1 MARRGLSRWPN
12 RAAVGTITDYSAKIA
27 DPVERLRYVRACTL
41 VARQN
46 SRFLRL
52 RPIRPVIYGVLW
64 LGSRFRG
71 RQGERRLASALSG
84 VVACAAAVAI
94 WFGSGERERVMEA
107 AANPESEPSEVA
119 APHDPPAEIWLVESL
134 DGEDLYSNGLRV
146 DNRYRTH
153 TGPRVYA
160 ILPRDGEVEP
170 EALEWRERPVGLVFH
185 TTESD
190 LAPFAKAYNHHIRY
204 QGRQL
209 LLYLQRE
216 RLYNFAIDRFGKV
229 YRIVPEEEYA
239 HHAGHSVWAEGG
251 ELYVNLNHSFLGV
264 AFETRRGLGPSTDRL
279 DQPLTQA
286 QLARGR
292 LLTAL
297 LRQTFA
303 IVEGNVVTHEMV
315 SLNPANGLVGYH
327 TDWRGRF
334 PFSELGLPDNYRL
347 AVPSIAEWGFRYDR
361 QFVDQIGGQVW
372 AGLRLAEKR
381 FQREAERRRIS
392 LQRLRKRRV
401 ARLREWM
408 ERLRE
413 LTEQRAEQQV
423 STGAAD
429 ATLRARETGGRERI
443 HNPVLGTDKEGASYV
458 KQTNR
463 LKGERARRRHQSNRA
478 RKFRRG

>member
-1 MARRGLSRWPN
+1 MPRRGLSRWPN
-12 RAAVGTITDYSAKIA
+12 RAAVGPIADYSAKIA
-27 DPVERLRYVRACTL
+27 DPVERLRYVRACTV

-46 SRFLRL
+46 SWFLQLRL
-52 RPIRPVIYGVLW
+52 IRPAIYGLLW
-64 LGSRFRG
+64 LGSCFRG
-71 RQGERRLASALSG
+71 RQAQLWRAPWSEHFVFRLLRGRLTSGLSG
-84 VVACAAAVAI
+84 VLVCAAAVVI
-94 WFGSGERERVMEA
+94 WFRGREPGTVMEA
-107 AANPESEPSEVA
+107 VANPESERAEVA
-119 APHDPPAEIWLVESL
+119 APHEPPAEIWLVESL
-134 DGEDLYSNGLRV
+134 DGADLYSNGLRV

-160 ILPRDGEVEP
+160 VLPRDGEVET

-209 LLYLQRE
+209 LLYLQRKG
-216 RLYNFAIDRFGKV
+216 LYNFAIDRFGKV

-264 AFETRRGLGPSTDRL
+264 AFETQRGLGASADRL

-286 QLARGR
+286 QLARGQ

-303 IVEGNVVTHEMV
+303 IVDGNVVTHEMV

-334 PFSELGLPDNYRL
+334 PFSDLGLPDNYRL

-381 FQREAERRRIS
+381 FQREAELRRIS
-392 LQRLRKRRV
+392 LERLRKRRV
-401 ARLREWM
+401 ARLRKWM

-413 LTEQRAEQQV
+413 LTEQRSEQPV
-423 STGAAD
+423 SAGAAD
-429 ATLRARETGGRERI
+429 ATMRARETG
-443 HNPVLGTDKEGASYV
+443 
-458 KQTNR
+458 
-463 LKGERARRRHQSNRA
+463 
-478 RKFRRG
+478 

>member
-12 RAAVGTITDYSAKIA
+12 RAAVGTIADYSAKIA
-27 DPVERLRYVRACTL
+27 DPVERLRYVRACTV
-41 VARQN
+41 VARRN
-46 SRFLRL
+46 SWFLQL
-52 RPIRPVIYGVLW
+52 RTIRPAIYGVLW
-64 LGSRFRG
+64 LGSRFGGWQAELR
-71 RQGERRLASALSG
+71 RAPWSEHCVFRLLRCRLTVVRHRRLTSALSG
-84 VVACAAAVAI
+84 VLVCAASVVI
-94 WFGSGERERVMEA
+94 WFRSREPERVMEA
-107 AANPESEPSEVA
+107 VANPESERAEVA
-119 APHDPPAEIWLVESL
+119 APHEPPAEIWLVESL

-153 TGPRVYA
+153 TGPRMYA

-209 LLYLQRE
+209 LLYMQRE

-264 AFETRRGLGPSTDRL
+264 AFETQRGLGASADRL

-286 QLARGR
+286 QLARGQ

-381 FQREAERRRIS
+381 FQREAELRRIS
-392 LQRLRKRRV
+392 LARLRKRRV

-429 ATLRARETGGRERI
+429 ATMRARETG
-443 HNPVLGTDKEGASYV
+443 
-458 KQTNR
+458 
-463 LKGERARRRHQSNRA
+463 
-478 RKFRRG
+478 